1 MKSGEKK
8 SSKMSRIDGKSKG
21 TAAAKKKPN
30 KYKKAPQAPK
40 RFKSAFIFFSSAK
53 HPEIRKQLGEKG
65 GTEKTTNV
73 AKLVSEAWK
82 SLSAED
88 REEWEEK
95 ARQDK
100 ARYEV
105 EKTLYAGPWKVPATK
120 RTPKDPGAPKRPMSA
135 FLAYSNSKRAGLKR
149 KDPSL
154 SNADVSRIL
163 SKAWRAAPEDERKR
177 YIDQE
182 FKLRQAYK
190 VAIEAWR
197 VQSEKKKEAERLQ
210 RQEIAK
216 NALALQEQEQQLQ
229 EQLQL
234 QKGSEQDQSQLYGS
248 SNLGHFGQGAAS
260 SVPSSAAAM
269 SHYGQTAGIQG
280 YPFGQYDGSA
290 SLSSMESHNRQSS
303 MASQFGAGSSG
314 MPFLQGAGGFSSAGG
329 LPSVYDA
336 TLLAAMQNQQQQGRA
351 GMGGLGGAGASLDAF
366 QNSLMQAQMA
376 GYPSGGN
383 PQKDDQSFQFPGMP
397 GMGNLPPS

>member
-1 MKSGEKK
+1 
-8 SSKMSRIDGKSKG
+8 MSRIDGKSKA

-82 SLSAED
+82 GLSAED

-105 EKTLYAGPWKVPATK
+105 EKTMYAGPWKVPATK
-120 RTPKDPGAPKRPMSA
+120 RTPKDPDAPKRPMSA

-163 SKAWRAAPEDERKR
+163 SKAWRAAPEEERKR

-182 FKLRQAYK
+182 FKLRQEYK

-197 VQSEKKKEAERLQ
+197 VQSEKKKEAERQQ

-216 NALALQEQEQQLQ
+216 NALALQDQEQQLQ
-229 EQLQL
+229 QQLQS
-234 QKGSEQDQSQLYGS
+234 QKGSEQDQSPLYGS

-260 SVPSSAAAM
+260 SVSSSAAAM
-269 SHYGQTAGIQG
+269 SHYGQTASIQG

-290 SLSSMESHNRQSS
+290 SLSSMETHNRQGSV
-303 MASQFGAGSSG
+303 ASQFGVGSSG
-314 MPFLQGAGGFSSAGG
+314 MPFLQGAAGFSSAGG

-351 GMGGLGGAGASLDAF
+351 GMGGLGGAGAGLDAF

-383 PQKDDQSFQFPGMP
+383 AQKDDQSFQFPGMP

>member
-1 MKSGEKK
+1 
-8 SSKMSRIDGKSKG
+8 
-21 TAAAKKKPN
+21 
-30 KYKKAPQAPK
+30 
-40 RFKSAFIFFSSAK
+40 
-53 HPEIRKQLGEKG
+53 
-65 GTEKTTNV
+65 
-73 AKLVSEAWK
+73 
-82 SLSAED
+82 
-88 REEWEEK
+88 
-95 ARQDK
+95 
-100 ARYEV
+100 
-105 EKTLYAGPWKVPATK
+105 VPATK

-135 FLAYSNSKRAGLKR
+135 FLAFSNCKRAGLKR

-163 SKAWRAAPEDERKR
+163 SKAWRAAPEDDRKR

-182 FKLRQAYK
+182 FKLRQEYK

-197 VQSEKKKEAERLQ
+197 VESEKKKEAERQQ

-229 EQLQL
+229 EQLQS
-234 QKGSEQDQSQLYGS
+234 QKGSEQDQSPLYVS

-260 SVPSSAAAM
+260 SGPSSAAAM
-269 SHYGQTAGIQG
+269 SHYGQTASIQG

-314 MPFLQGAGGFSSAGG
+314 MPFLQGAAGFSSAGG